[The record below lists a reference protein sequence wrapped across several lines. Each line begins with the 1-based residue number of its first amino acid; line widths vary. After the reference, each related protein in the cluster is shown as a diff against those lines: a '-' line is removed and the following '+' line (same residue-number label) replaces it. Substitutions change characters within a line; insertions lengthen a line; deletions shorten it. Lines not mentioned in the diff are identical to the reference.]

1 MSPQMIGLIIA
12 GLLGVGYGVDKW
24 RTTSA
29 QTKLGMKEIGLKEKE
44 FEAGIKGKKLG
55 IIEKRSMTKEAMAEA
70 KSLKVGGRLHELT
83 MADRA
88 MAAQNAN
95 NATIMMAQLMQA
107 MTASQGPGI
116 TRSANPNVPIF
127 QYLPR

>member
-1 MSPQMIGLIIA
+1 MIGLIIA

-29 QTKLGMKEIGLKEKE
+29 QTKLGMKEMELKEKE
-44 FEAGIKGKKLG
+44 FGAGIEGKKLG

-70 KSLKVGGRLHELT
+70 KSLKKGGQLFEMG

-88 MAAQNAN
+88 MSAQNAN
-95 NATIMMAQLMQA
+95 NATLMMSQLIQA
-107 MTASQGPGI
+107 MTNTQSSGV
-116 TRSANPNVPIF
+116 TRSPNPNMPIH